1 MSIDIEYAIKKDI
14 RNNPVVREVDT
25 QQKRDLRRTVCLA
38 VLIVGVVLFSAWQHY
53 RTVNYGYQI
62 EQLRLERASEE
73 AANRQL
79 RLNFETLRAPG
90 VIDRRARRELGLVAP
105 TAQET
110 LVLERAPVSVPSRS
124 VVANAR

>member
-38 VLIVGVVLFSAWQHY
+38 VLVVGVVLFSAWQHY

-73 AANRQL
+73 ATNRQL
-79 RLNFETLRAPG
+79 RLNYETLRAPG